1 MQLNARQLGILRTTT
16 PVKVGLGRPPRGPRK
31 CPAPQDP
38 SPNRT
43 HRGRHSEHRPWNLM
57 TGSGVSRAS
66 GIGWWFDSREALR
79 NPLLGIRGPGDLL
92 GHPSIVASSERP
104 CRPQPITSPRPL
116 ESPLHW
122 GQALHWG
129 YALHWG
135 HALKGGQV
143 WSWSH
148 LPGLV
153 SEGVWEHLCPENLRG
168 SGWEEGARPPAL
180 PKATRRLGPVF
191 SRTDHLGWSRCPRS
205 ELCGGS
211 RPRVSSVFPQAPLGA
226 GQAW

>member
-104 CRPQPITSPRPL
+104 CRPPANHIPPPLGESLALGTSP
-116 ESPLHW
+116 
-122 GQALHWG
+122 ALG
-129 YALHWG
+129 I
-135 HALKGGQV
+135 
-143 WSWSH
+143 
-148 LPGLV
+148 
-153 SEGVWEHLCPENLRG
+153 C
-168 SGWEEGARPPAL
+168 PAL
-180 PKATRRLGPVF
+180 GTRPEGGTGLELVP
-191 SRTDHLGWSRCPRS
+191 SAWS
-205 ELCGGS
+205 G
-211 RPRVSSVFPQAPLGA
+211 F
-226 GQAW
+226 